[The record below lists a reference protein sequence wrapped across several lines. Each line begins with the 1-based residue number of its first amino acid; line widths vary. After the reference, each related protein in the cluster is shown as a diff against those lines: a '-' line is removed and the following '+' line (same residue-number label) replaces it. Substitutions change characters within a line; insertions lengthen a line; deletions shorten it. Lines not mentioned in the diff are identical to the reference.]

1 MKKVLSV
8 LLTICLFAT
17 MVIPAFAYGEPT
29 DVAKV
34 EFDKS
39 EYKLEDIESMDL
51 TELMT
56 AYDAHGN
63 RTNFGEDGDS
73 YLQIEE
79 WYSSY
84 ENILT
89 VVGDQVQVN
98 RRDVGT
104 ADVRVTLTAKTT
116 TEKKASTTV
125 IVPKE
130 AVANNTDAIGFSTKN
145 ATLEVGGEIDKYEG
159 LVEVLK
165 GSNWTA
171 AQAAGFRYAV
181 KIPGTTSWETVPAA
195 VDAGDG
201 MTVAGIKF
209 WTYDDGGLTR
219 LYYQYTGEN
228 TDDEIVNKYNL
239 PNKYQNYIMTAGES
253 IRIRVLGTD
262 GFPSTQKDKEF
273 ALNLIPVP
281 GATQPSFKLP
291 VSINMNV
298 GEILDLTTLNST
310 LKDQIANWNV
320 LPYGSYQ
327 TNKEAGQ
334 IAKML
339 VTNDDRFELK
349 ALAEGVVNLQLNVA
363 GYATTYV
370 KVNVGDGV
378 ANTPKMTASA
388 TVKVGEQVKLSIKEL
403 PAGATVK
410 WAISNDNVN
419 LGQWTGDYTNVYGKK
434 AGTAVVTARI
444 YNAETDG
451 DLLYTLETTVTVEA
465 ADASTSTPAPSN
477 PSTTAPTTNPQTGDS
492 IFAGLFC

>member
-159 LVEVLK
+159 LVK
-165 GSNWTA
+165 S
-171 AQAAGFRYAV
+171 
-181 KIPGTTSWETVPAA
+181 
-195 VDAGDG
+195 
-201 MTVAGIKF
+201 
-209 WTYDDGGLTR
+209 
-219 LYYQYTGEN
+219 
-228 TDDEIVNKYNL
+228 
-239 PNKYQNYIMTAGES
+239 
-253 IRIRVLGTD
+253 
-262 GFPSTQKDKEF
+262 
-273 ALNLIPVP
+273 
-281 GATQPSFKLP
+281 
-291 VSINMNV
+291 
-298 GEILDLTTLNST
+298 
-310 LKDQIANWNV
+310 
-320 LPYGSYQ
+320 
-327 TNKEAGQ
+327 
-334 IAKML
+334 
-339 VTNDDRFELK
+339 
-349 ALAEGVVNLQLNVA
+349 
-363 GYATTYV
+363 
-370 KVNVGDGV
+370 
-378 ANTPKMTASA
+378 
-388 TVKVGEQVKLSIKEL
+388 
-403 PAGATVK
+403 
-410 WAISNDNVN
+410 
-419 LGQWTGDYTNVYGKK
+419 
-434 AGTAVVTARI
+434 
-444 YNAETDG
+444 
-451 DLLYTLETTVTVEA
+451 
-465 ADASTSTPAPSN
+465 
-477 PSTTAPTTNPQTGDS
+477 
-492 IFAGLFC
+492 